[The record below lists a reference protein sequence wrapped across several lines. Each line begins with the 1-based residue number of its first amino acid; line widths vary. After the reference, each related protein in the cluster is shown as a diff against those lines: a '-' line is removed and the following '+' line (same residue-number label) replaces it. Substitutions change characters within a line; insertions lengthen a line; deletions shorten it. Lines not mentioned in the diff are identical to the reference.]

1 MPTSR
6 ASNFL
11 YLLMG
16 ALAVAIV
23 AGVLAATGTFDRDD
37 ATAQSTPTPTATSAP
52 AGTSL
57 TNVADLYERVSPG
70 VVYIAARS
78 AQGAGSGS
86 GFVVGT
92 DGSIVTNDHVVE
104 GAEEVSVRFTENGD
118 PIDARVV
125 GTDPSTDLALLDV
138 DENEVE
144 GGVKPLQLGESEDL
158 RPGEPTIAIGSPF
171 GLQGTVTSGIV
182 SALDREIQAPN
193 GFAISGVIQ
202 TDAAINPGN
211 SGGPLL
217 DGEGRVIGVNSQIA
231 AGGGGANSGVGFAVP
246 IDTVKEV
253 VPQLKEDGQI
263 DRAFIGVTSSEAAPR
278 DGALVQDVSGEPA
291 AQAGIQP
298 GDLIVKLD
306 DRTISSP
313 SDLGEAVLA
322 HEPGDTVDVVVERN
336 GDRETLQVTLGTR
349 PDQPIQG

>member
-1 MPTSR
+1 MTNPR
-6 ASNFL
+6 ASNLL

-37 ATAQSTPTPTATSAP
+37 ATAQSTPTPAASTTP

-70 VVYIAARS
+70 VVFIAARS

-138 DENEVE
+138 DESKVE
-144 GGVKPLQLGESEDL
+144 GGVKPLALASSKAL
-158 RPGEPTIAIGSPF
+158 RPGDP
-171 GLQGTVTSGIV
+171 
-182 SALDREIQAPN
+182 
-193 GFAISGVIQ
+193 
-202 TDAAINPGN
+202 
-211 SGGPLL
+211 
-217 DGEGRVIGVNSQIA
+217 
-231 AGGGGANSGVGFAVP
+231 AV
-246 IDTVKEV
+246 
-253 VPQLKEDGQI
+253 
-263 DRAFIGVTSSEAAPR
+263 
-278 DGALVQDVSGEPA
+278 
-291 AQAGIQP
+291 
-298 GDLIVKLD
+298 
-306 DRTISSP
+306 
-313 SDLGEAVLA
+313 
-322 HEPGDTVDVVVERN
+322 
-336 GDRETLQVTLGTR
+336 
-349 PDQPIQG
+349 